1 MNPLGGANMHFVSNS
16 QLKLKEPI
24 NSYNSQHLEY
34 VISAAY
40 RMSFLRMQWEMK
52 AYILAVI
59 STVPDL

>member
-1 MNPLGGANMHFVSNS
+1 MNPLGGANMHFTV
-16 QLKLKEPI
+16 KLEEPT
-24 NSYNSQHLEY
+24 NSYNSHHLEY

-40 RMSFLRMQWEMK
+40 RISFLRMQWEMK